1 MLPLYLV
8 QLTEASN
15 AEAKKALQIHCF
27 LQFPAR
33 IAVCTRVW
41 LRAVV

>member
-15 AEAKKALQIHCF
+15 AEAEKAQPFRYAVCCNNQHALQSVPEF
-27 LQFPAR
+27 G
-33 IAVCTRVW
+33 
-41 LRAVV
+41 